1 MSRLDHLAPTPESA
15 DGTAPLSLS
24 VVLPP
29 EQFEALAQRVA
40 ALISDGRDDGFLD
53 VPGAAE
59 YLCTTPRAIYHL
71 VERNRLPHHRI
82 GSRLLFD
89 RADLR
94 RSVERG

>member
-1 MSRLDHLAPTPESA
+1 MSHRDDLAPTSESA
-15 DGTAPLSLS
+15 DGRAPLSLS

-29 EQFEALAQRVA
+29 DQFDALAQRVA

-59 YLCTTPRAIYHL
+59 YLSTTSRAIYHL
-71 VERNRLPHHRI
+71 VERDRLPHHRI

-89 RADLR
+89 RGDLR
-94 RSVERG
+94 RWVERG